1 MTPVDARFF
10 WLLWLVPVACGLL
23 AYTALRRGWPFPV
36 LLLASAGHALPVWLA
51 VCALAYLR
59 GYWHPRAL
67 APFLAAL
74 LAAMVVGPVLNLKV
88 SVLQEK
94 AQLRWPRLRLRHP
107 FTLGMSAAFLG
118 GPAFLWLAGERN
130 ERLLGALL
138 VLGLALLLVF
148 LVFER
153 SQRKARRGIDPG
165 ASPGV

>member
-1 MTPVDARFF
+1 MDPRLL
-10 WLLWLVPVACGLL
+10 WLLWLVPPAGGLL
-23 AYTALRRGWPFPV
+23 VYAGLRRGWPFPV

-88 SVLQEK
+88 SALQEK
-94 AQLRWPRLRLRHP
+94 AQLRWPRLRVRYPLA
-107 FTLGMSAAFLG
+107 LGVASAFLAATG
-118 GPAFLWLAGERN
+118 FLWLAGERN

-138 VLGLALLLVF
+138 ALGLALLLVF
-148 LVFER
+148 LLFER
-153 SQRKARRGIDPG
+153 SQKKSQPPD
-165 ASPGV
+165 

>member
-1 MTPVDARFF
+1 MDARFF
-10 WLLWLVPVACGLL
+10 WLLWLVPVACGFL
-23 AYTALRRGWPFPV
+23 AYTALRRGWPSPV
-36 LLLASAGHALPVWLA
+36 LLLASAGHALSVWLA

-59 GYWHPRAL
+59 GHWHPRAL

-88 SVLQEK
+88 SALQEK
-94 AQLRWPRLRLRHP
+94 AQLRWPRLRLRYP
-107 FTLGMSAAFLG
+107 FTLGMAAAFLG

-148 LVFER
+148 LLFER
-153 SQRKARRGIDPG
+153 SQKKSGPGIDPDAG
-165 ASPGV
+165 RSV